1 MPSKPSSRRPRASTL
16 APRSWPS
23 RPGLARST
31 LMGRSFIGAMIR
43 ARGALSRAA
52 SGLRQVRAVLLV
64 VAPRVVRHDGHRP
77 RSMRRELLVTQL
89 ADLLEQ
95 PAVARGEIG
104 QDHGPRAQ
112 GGIGGG
118 LGGGGV
124 LVTRGRG
131 PLPGLSEVAGPPGGR
146 LRAG

>member
-1 MPSKPSSRRPRASTL
+1 MSAKPASRRPRASTL

-64 VAPRVVRHDGHRP
+64 VAPRVVRHDGHR
-77 RSMRRELLVTQL
+77 RRFMHRELLVAQL

-95 PAVARGEIG
+95 PARARVEVR
-104 QDHGPRAQ
+104 QDDGTQ
-112 GGIGGG
+112 GAVRSG
-118 LGGGGV
+118 
-124 LVTRGRG
+124 
-131 PLPGLSEVAGPPGGR
+131 A
-146 LRAG
+146 